1 MKSIQRE
8 LLKTH
13 QILSDLQ
20 LDKMNSKK
28 DSKKR
33 LRTYCMNKS
42 LNGSHKMW
50 RTKKNQLIVKHVV
63 HFFDSIENFGG
74 PRFE

>member
-42 LNGSHKMW
+42 FDDHIRCGEQ
-50 RTKKNQLIVKHVV
+50 KKIN
-63 HFFDSIENFGG
+63 
-74 PRFE
+74 